1 MNKCSNKIWIE
12 NIGDLFC
19 DFKLLPIGNMTLEA
33 KINSITRLIIFLF
46 ILFLLI
52 FDIKWS
58 LFFLLIS
65 LLIIIIFYYIIKDK
79 KMNVNKKNNSKENYR
94 YPPNFS
100 GGKNGYASK
109 HRGIIEKDPITNTK
123 NLLLERPTAF
133 RFCNDQVDSEFNDTK
148 YMSINQ
154 QLVGQG
160 NPKTLIPP
168 VVVPPSH
175 DLSYWKANN
184 LITHSHINEQSQYDV
199 YQSGYQVSN
208 CCDEQLYDPSC
219 PKYDSYTN
227 KLIRYPVP
235 EDMQPSYDYKKNN
248 YENNKVFIKQDIKEN
263 FELKNNLKNI
273 EPVFEIKP
281 NESGQVNVSCG
292 YNPEQ
297 LFNAGLPTNFPSGNC
312 QKNRNFKNYNQNLF
326 TQTIQPGVYTTNQ
339 IDEPINSNIGISFTQ
354 QFEPLTVQSKNGEI
368 MYTQHDPRIF
378 ENDVIEPIEET
389 VNESNVY
396 DPRFSGYGSSYR
408 AYTDDLLGQTRFM
421 YDDVDAVRMPNY
433 ISRNKID
440 FLPYADT
447 YGPMK
452 GEDGL
457 EYTNRIKDM
466 AQNSW
471 TENSLNFRTG
481 LQQSLLRKRNSEMWQ
496 NRYMPKQSGQPRIL
510 GGI

>member
-19 DFKLLPIGNMTLEA
+19 EFKLLPIGNMNLEA
-33 KINSITRLIIFLF
+33 KINSITRLVIFLF

-79 KMNVNKKNNSKENYR
+79 KMNPNKMNSKENYR

-100 GGKNGYASK
+100 GGKNGYAAK
-109 HRGIIEKDPITNTK
+109 HPGIIEKNPITKTK
-123 NLLLERPTAF
+123 DLLLERPTDF
-133 RFCNDQVDSEFNDTK
+133 RFCNDQVDFEFDDTK

-168 VVVPPSH
+168 VIVPPSH
-175 DLSYWKANN
+175 DLTYWKANN
-184 LITHSHINEQSQYDV
+184 LVTHSHINEQSQYDV

-208 CCDEQLYDPSC
+208 CCDDQLYDPSC
-219 PKYDSYTN
+219 PTYDNYNN

-235 EDMQPSYDYKKNN
+235 EDMQPSYNYKKNN
-248 YENNKVFIKQDIKEN
+248 YENNKVFVKENIKEN
-263 FELKNNLKNI
+263 FEVKNNLKNI

-297 LFNAGLPTNFPSGNC
+297 LFNAALPTNFPSGNC
-312 QKNRNFKNYNQNLF
+312 QKNRNFKNYNENLF
-326 TQTIQPGVYTTNQ
+326 TQTIQPGVYTNNQ

-354 QFEPLTVQSKNGEI
+354 QFEPLTVQSKNGDI

-378 ENDVIEPIEET
+378 ENNVIEPIEQT

-408 AYTDDLLGQTRFM
+408 AYTDDLLGQTRFL

-457 EYTNRIKDM
+457 EYTNRIKEM

-481 LQQSLLRKRNSEMWQ
+481 LQESLLRKRNSEMWQ

-510 GGI
+510 GGL

>member
-19 DFKLLPIGNMTLEA
+19 EFKLLPINNMTLEA
-33 KINSITRLIIFLF
+33 KINSITRLLIFLF

-79 KMNVNKKNNSKENYR
+79 KMNPNKMNSKENYR

-100 GGKNGYASK
+100 GGKNGYAAK
-109 HRGIIEKDPITNTK
+109 HPGIIEKNPITKTK
-123 NLLLERPTAF
+123 DLLLERPTAF
-133 RFCNDQVDSEFNDTK
+133 RFCNDQVDFEFDDTK

-168 VVVPPSH
+168 VIVPPSH
-175 DLSYWKANN
+175 DLTYWKANN
-184 LITHSHINEQSQYDV
+184 LVTHSHINEQSQYDV

-208 CCDEQLYDPSC
+208 CCDDQLYDPSC
-219 PKYDSYTN
+219 PTYDNYNN

-235 EDMQPSYDYKKNN
+235 EDMKPSYNYKKNN
-248 YENNKVFIKQDIKEN
+248 YENNKVFVKEDIKEN
-263 FELKNNLKNI
+263 FEFNLKNI
-273 EPVFEIKP
+273 EPVYEIKP

-297 LFNAGLPTNFPSGNC
+297 LFKAGLPTNFPSGNC
-312 QKNRNFKNYNQNLF
+312 QKNRNFKNYNENLF
-326 TQTIQPGVYTTNQ
+326 TQTIQPGVYTNNQ

-354 QFEPLTVQSKNGEI
+354 QFEPLTVKSINGEI

-378 ENDVIEPIEET
+378 ENDIIQPIEET

-433 ISRNKID
+433 ISRNKLD

-457 EYTNRIKDM
+457 EYTNRIKNM

>member
-19 DFKLLPIGNMTLEA
+19 EFKILPIGNMNLEA
-33 KINSITRLIIFLF
+33 KINSITRLVIFLF

-79 KMNVNKKNNSKENYR
+79 KMNPNKMNSKENYR

-100 GGKNGYASK
+100 GGKNGYAAK
-109 HRGIIEKDPITNTK
+109 HPGIIEKNPITKTK
-123 NLLLERPTAF
+123 DLLLERPTAF
-133 RFCNDQVDSEFNDTK
+133 RFCNDQVDFEFDDTK

-154 QLVGQG
+154 QLVGQA

-208 CCDEQLYDPSC
+208 CCDEELYDPSC
-219 PKYDSYTN
+219 PEYDNYTN

-235 EDMQPSYDYKKNN
+235 EDMKPSYNYKKNN
-248 YENNKVFIKQDIKEN
+248 YENNKVFVKEDIKEN
-263 FELKNNLKNI
+263 FEFNLKNI
-273 EPVFEIKP
+273 EPVYEIKP

-297 LFNAGLPTNFPSGNC
+297 LFKAGLPTNFPSGNC
-312 QKNRNFKNYNQNLF
+312 QKNRNFKNYNENLF
-326 TQTIQPGVYTTNQ
+326 TQTIQPGVYTNNQ

-354 QFEPLTVQSKNGEI
+354 QFEPLTVKSINGEI

-378 ENDVIEPIEET
+378 ENDIIQPIEET

-433 ISRNKID
+433 ISINKLD

-447 YGPMK
+447 YGTMK

-457 EYTNRIKDM
+457 EYTNRIKNM

>member
-1 MNKCSNKIWIE
+1 MFKCNNKIWIE
-12 NIGDLFC
+12 NFGDLFC
-19 DFKLLPIGNMTLEA
+19 DFKLLPIGTMSLEA
-33 KINSITRLIIFLF
+33 KLNSITRLVFFVF

-52 FDIKWS
+52 FDIKTS

-79 KMNVNKKNNSKENYR
+79 KMNNKMKNSKENYK
-94 YPPNFS
+94 YPPNFT
-100 GGKNGYASK
+100 GGKNGYAAK
-109 HRGIIEKDPITNTK
+109 HRGVIAPNPYTGDEDLVI
-123 NLLLERPTAF
+123 ERPTAF
-133 RFCNDQVDSEFNDTK
+133 RFCNDEVDFDFNGPN

-168 VVVPPSH
+168 VIVPPSH

-184 LITHSHINEQSQYDV
+184 LITHSHVNEQSQYDV
-199 YQSGYQVSN
+199 YQSGYEVSN
-208 CCDEQLYDPSC
+208 CCDEQLYNPA
-219 PKYDSYTN
+219 PPVYNNYDD

-235 EDMQPSYDYKKNN
+235 EDMQQSYNYKKNN
-248 YENNKVFIKQDIKEN
+248 YESNKVFVKQDIKEN
-263 FELKNNLKNI
+263 FETKNNLKNM

-292 YNPEQ
+292 YNPDQ

-312 QKNRNFKNYNQNLF
+312 QKNSKFKNFNENLF

-354 QFEPLTVQSKNGEI
+354 QFEPVTVSSNSGDV

-378 ENDVIEPIEET
+378 ENGVIEPPEQT
-389 VNESNVY
+389 VNEANVY

-408 AYTDDLLGQTRFM
+408 AYTDDMLGQTRFF

-433 ISRNKID
+433 ITRNKLD

-452 GEDGL
+452 GENGL
-457 EYTNRIKDM
+457 DYTNRIRNM
-466 AQNSW
+466 AQDSW

-496 NRYMPKQSGQPRIL
+496 TRYMPKSSGQSNVI